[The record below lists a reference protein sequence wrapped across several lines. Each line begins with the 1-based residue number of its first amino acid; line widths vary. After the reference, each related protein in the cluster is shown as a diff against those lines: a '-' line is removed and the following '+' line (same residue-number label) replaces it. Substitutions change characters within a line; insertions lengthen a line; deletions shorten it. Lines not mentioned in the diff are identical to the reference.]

1 MIQIQDLT
9 FNYHK
14 QANLFNQLQLE
25 LGTGNIYGLLG
36 KNGAGKTTLLKLI
49 AGMLMP
55 VDGTVTIDETEALK
69 RLPSTL
75 QEIYFIPEEFE
86 LPSISAM
93 RMMENMSKF
102 YPKFSLSD
110 YKHFLSTFGVDVN
123 EPLGKLS
130 FGQRKQVV
138 ICFGL
143 ATNTRY
149 LLLDEPSNG
158 LDIPSKSILRKLL
171 ASAINEQ
178 RSFIISTH
186 QVRDLENMID
196 PIVILDQGKI
206 IFNQKVE
213 SITEKLSFKAL
224 ESIDKQPV
232 IYSEPTLSGFHAICP
247 NPDGEPS
254 ELDIELLFN
263 GVTTQSPSF
272 EKIFEK

>member
-1 MIQIQDLT
+1 MIRIQNLT

-14 QANLFNQLQLE
+14 QVSLFDQLE
-25 LGTGNIYGLLG
+25 LELEPGNIYGLLG
-36 KNGAGKTTLLKLI
+36 RNGAGKTTLLKLM

-55 VDGTVTIDETEALK
+55 IDGTVTIDENEALK

-110 YKHFLSTFGVDVN
+110 YKHFLSTFGVDTN
-123 EPLGKLS
+123 KPLGKLS
-130 FGQRKQVV
+130 YGQRKQVV
-138 ICFGL
+138 ISFGL

-171 ASAINEQ
+171 ASAINEE

-196 PIVILDQGKI
+196 PIIILDQGKVV
-206 IFNQKVE
+206 FKQPVE
-213 SITEKLSFKAL
+213 SIIRKLKFGIL
-224 ESIDKQPV
+224 ESADNPSV
-232 IYSEPTLSGFHAICP
+232 LYSESVLGGYTAVCT
-247 NPDGEPS
+247 NPDNEPS
-254 ELDIELLFN
+254 ELNIELLFN
-263 GVTTQSPSF
+263 GVTHQPQSFKKVF
-272 EKIFEK
+272 EP